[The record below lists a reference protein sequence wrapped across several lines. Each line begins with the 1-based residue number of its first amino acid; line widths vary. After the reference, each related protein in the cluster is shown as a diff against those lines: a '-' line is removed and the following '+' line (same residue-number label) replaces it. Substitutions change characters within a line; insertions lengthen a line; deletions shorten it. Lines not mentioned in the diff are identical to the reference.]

1 MFQKVM
7 DTLLQGIPGVAC
19 FIDDII
25 VTGATEEEHLKS
37 LERVMKVLQDHGVR
51 LKLSKCRFMQDQV
64 EYLGLIIDKHGL
76 HASPEKVRAVLEA
89 PKPRN
94 IKELRA
100 FLGMMNY
107 YRKFIPNLATM
118 LKPLTNLLQK
128 NCRWLWRAAQARAFK
143 EAKQVL
149 TSMPVL
155 THYNQASPVRLATD
169 ASAYGVG
176 AVLSHVG
183 PEGEEKPIAFASRT
197 LTATEA
203 RYAQIEKEAL
213 GIVFGVQKFLY
224 GRRFTLITDH
234 KPLTTIFGPK
244 KGVPALAAA
253 RFQRWAIQLS
263 AYVYDIEYCSTA
275 QHGNADGLSRL
286 PVQGSYSTTSS
297 KTIQVLRQLFAAYGL
312 PQQLV
317 TDNGPQFTSD
327 EFSTFLKRNGIKHSR
342 CTPYHPASN
351 GEAERFV
358 RTFKESMKAGS
369 QGSISLAHRV
379 QSFLL
384 TYRSTPHATTG
395 RAPCELF

>member
-1 MFQKVM
+1 MHACVVSVYQALKKRRE
-7 DTLLQGIPGVAC
+7 PGYE
-19 FIDDII
+19 
-25 VTGATEEEHLKS
+25 ATS
-37 LERVMKVLQDHGVR
+37 VLNIEGRSV
-51 LKLSKCRFMQDQV
+51 LSM
-64 EYLGLIIDKHGL
+64 GKHGL

-183 PEGEEKPIAFASRT
+183 PEGEERPIAFASRT

-213 GIVFGVQKFLY
+213 GIVFGVQKFHQYLY

-253 RFQRWAIQLS
+253 RLQRWAIQLS

-286 PVQGSYSTTSS
+286 PVQGSYVEEGPEIREFQVHQLQSLPVRAADVRKATKSDGVLKKVWQYTREGWPDSFAEDLKLYSSRRQEITIEGDCLLWGIRVIVPSTLREALLRELHADHPGMVRM
-297 KTIQVLRQLFAAYGL
+297 KTVARG
-312 PQQLV
+312 
-317 TDNGPQFTSD
+317 
-327 EFSTFLKRNGIKHSR
+327 
-342 CTPYHPASN
+342 YHPEQPLCSL
-351 GEAERFV
+351 V
-358 RTFKESMKAGS
+358 PPS
-369 QGSISLAHRV
+369 SLA
-379 QSFLL
+379 
-384 TYRSTPHATTG
+384 
-395 RAPCELF
+395 